1 MIDWLTWSLN
11 CVSGLS
17 IKPLRLFFRLLHFSE
32 NVCSFGNAALCDVT
46 KGAAASPR
54 WLVKLPRGRPVLA
67 SSAQT
72 LKVQPEAKTRPFL
85 KKKKSCKRRVKYLVP
100 DFLQISLRWAFVDTF
115 YFQNT
120 KAGTIHF
127 RHNTRSSLPVLT
139 CEKYLQDKLIRTVR
153 VCMIFFGYHYYYFLT
168 RWRVSLPFLRLAK

>member
-17 IKPLRLFFRLLHFSE
+17 IKLLRLFFRLLHFSE

-46 KGAAASPR
+46 KGAAPPPR

-72 LKVQPEAKTRPFL
+72 LKVQSEAKTRPFFFEG
-85 KKKKSCKRRVKYLVP
+85 CKQRVKYLVP
-100 DFLQISLRWAFVDTF
+100 DFLQISLRWAFVHTF

-127 RHNTRSSLPVLT
+127 THNTRSSLPVLT
-139 CEKYLQDKLIRTVR
+139 CGKYLQDKLIRTVH
-153 VCMIFFGYHYYYFLT
+153 VCMIFFWYHYYYFLT